1 MHNPQL
7 REIVEY
13 YGVLIIILNR
23 TGSKIVL
30 LLYVMQLGNSSIG
43 MWLLSKTEEIWNLV
57 VSGHRKS

>member
-30 LLYVMQLGNSSIG
+30 LLYVMQLGNSSIE